1 MEFILAFMERL
12 RISSDMDKT
21 SHIASSV
28 YHETLARYH
37 PWLVQKMAGL
47 AMYMLPSRRQLMETM
62 CKQDY
67 NQMSVL
73 LEGTVRA
80 GKPVYQITQRLYENN
95 DLLDL
100 P

>member
-1 MEFILAFMERL
+1 MERL
-12 RISSDMDKT
+12 KDSGDSDKA
-21 SHIASSV
+21 SHIAAAV
-28 YHETLARYH
+28 YSETLARHH

-67 NQMSVL
+67 TQMSVL

-95 DLLDL
+95 DLFDIS
-100 P
+100 